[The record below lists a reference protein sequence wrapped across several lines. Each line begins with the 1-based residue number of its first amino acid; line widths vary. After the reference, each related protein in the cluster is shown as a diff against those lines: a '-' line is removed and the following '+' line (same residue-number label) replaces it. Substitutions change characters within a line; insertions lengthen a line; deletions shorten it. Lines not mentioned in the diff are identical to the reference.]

1 MVFEQ
6 TLSMGARGG
15 PAEVFLRRTSAYS
28 AEFDG
33 DRTNGLR
40 HDRRAELAVRVFRE
54 GRYGLAGSS
63 FDALFD
69 PIRLV
74 RQAEGQA
81 RYGPLS
87 PPIEAPPSKGSHRG
101 HVSPQPSNLVEAIDC
116 LRATLCKWSPATHW
130 SGQLI
135 VAARDWR
142 VANTGGLDRK
152 AGSVRTAFRLRARRP
167 SGRLPFDRFMSVI
180 APTLTDAI
188 DRVIDRVRI
197 EVPSEPDAYSQS
209 NEGTAKLPLI
219 LGPALVGRLAE
230 SLVTFP
236 VSSSPA
242 VHVYDTARQ
251 EDGEC
256 DDEGISVIPTIPI
269 IREGQVEDPWTTLAT
284 RGCLPATGRSF
295 RATIEQ
301 PPTPRPLGIRWGPA
315 AGELPKQALF
325 MTELASAPKSCR
337 GRLAGR
343 APDAFVWRDGR
354 LVSRLAERSLD
365 LDIKDLLGAKLLG
378 LSSKRY
384 ATGPH
389 MVPLVAA
396 EVDPE

>member
-1 MVFEQ
+1 M
-6 TLSMGARGG
+6 
-15 PAEVFLRRTSAYS
+15 FLRRTSAYS
-28 AEFDG
+28 VEFDG

-40 HDRRAELAVRVFRE
+40 HDRRAELAVRVFRK

-74 RQAEGQA
+74 GQAECQA
-81 RYGPLS
+81 RHGPPS
-87 PPIEAPPSKGSHRG
+87 HPIETPPSKGSHREP
-101 HVSPQPSNLVEAIDC
+101 VPPQPSELVEAIDC

-130 SGQLI
+130 SGRLI
-135 VAARDWR
+135 VTVRGWR
-142 VANTGGLDRK
+142 VANTGGLDRT
-152 AGSVRTAFRLRARRP
+152 AGSVRTACRLRARRP
-167 SGRLPFDRFMSVI
+167 SGQLPFDRFMSVV
-180 APTLTDAI
+180 APTLTDAV
-188 DRVIDRVRI
+188 DRVIDRVRV
-197 EVPSEPDAYSQS
+197 EVPCEPDAYSQS

-236 VSSSPA
+236 VSSSPV
-242 VHVYDTARQ
+242 VHVYDTACQ

-256 DDEGISVIPTIPI
+256 DDEGVSVIPTIPI
-269 IREGQVEDPWTTLAT
+269 IREGQAEAPWTTLAT
-284 RGCLPATGRSF
+284 RGCLPATGRSS
-295 RATIEQ
+295 RVTIDQ
-301 PPTPRPLGIRWGPA
+301 PPAPRSLGIRWGPA

-325 MTELASAPKSCR
+325 MTELVSVPKSCR
-337 GRLAGR
+337 GRLTGHV
-343 APDAFVWRDGR
+343 PDAFIWRDGR
-354 LVSRLAERSLD
+354 PVSRTTGKSLD

-389 MVPLVAA
+389 RVPLVAT
-396 EVDPE
+396 EVGPE

>member
-1 MVFEQ
+1 MFEQ
-6 TLSMGARGG
+6 TLLTGARGG
-15 PAEVFLRRTSAYS
+15 PTEVFLRRTSAYS

-40 HDRRAELAVRVFRE
+40 HDRRAELAVRVFRK

-69 PIRLV
+69 PIRLI
-74 RQAEGQA
+74 RQAECQA
-81 RYGPLS
+81 RYGPPS
-87 PPIEAPPSKGSHRG
+87 PPIETPPSKGSHRR
-101 HVSPQPSNLVEAIDC
+101 PLPAQPSELVEAIDC
-116 LRATLCKWSPATHW
+116 LRAILCKWSPATHW
-130 SGQLI
+130 SGQLT
-135 VAARDWR
+135 VTARDWR
-142 VANTGGLDRK
+142 VANTGGLDRT

-167 SGRLPFDRFMSVI
+167 SGRLPFDRSMSVV
-180 APTLTDAI
+180 APTLTDAV
-188 DRVIDRVRI
+188 DRVIDRVRV
-197 EVPSEPDAYSQS
+197 EVPSEPDTYRQS

-236 VSSSPA
+236 VSSSPV
-242 VHVYDTARQ
+242 VHVYDMACQ

-256 DDEGISVIPTIPI
+256 DDEGVSVIPTIPI
-269 IREGQVEDPWTTLAT
+269 VREGQAEAPWTALAT
-284 RGCLPATGRSF
+284 RECLPAIGRSF
-295 RATIEQ
+295 RVTIDQ

-315 AGELPKQALF
+315 AGELPEQALF
-325 MTELASAPKSCR
+325 MTELVSAHKPCR
-337 GRLAGR
+337 GRLTGR

-354 LVSRLAERSLD
+354 PVSRIAERSLG

-389 MVPLVAA
+389 MVPLIAA
-396 EVDPE
+396 EVYPE